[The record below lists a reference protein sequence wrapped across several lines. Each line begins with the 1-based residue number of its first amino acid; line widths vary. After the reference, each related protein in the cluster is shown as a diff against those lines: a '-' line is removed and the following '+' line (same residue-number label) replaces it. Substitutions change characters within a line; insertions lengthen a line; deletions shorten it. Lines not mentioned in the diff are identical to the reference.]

1 MKRGA
6 AESTVIKAL
15 LPDTPVCNRPDLPQ
29 DPAELGPLFPE
40 IRHRLA
46 EGVCRFKN
54 CLHQGDPGC
63 AVDSEW
69 ERYPLYAQCL
79 SDLLLDGERTGRV
92 ADSPE
97 GSGQR
102 RRGQGLE
109 PRLAPAL
116 RQLSRR
122 RQRQQLLDG
131 EEDRQAGTGK
141 GTDFSRPDPED

>member
-1 MKRGA
+1 MG
-6 AESTVIKAL
+6 
-15 LPDTPVCNRPDLPQ
+15 C
-29 DPAELGPLFPE
+29 
-40 IRHRLA
+40 
-46 EGVCRFKN
+46 CRFSN

-63 AVDSEW
+63 AVGSDW

-79 SDLLLDGERTGRV
+79 SDLLLESERTGRI
-92 ADSPE
+92 ADSSPD

-109 PRLAPAL
+109 PFLAPGL

-131 EEDRQAGTGK
+131 EEDGQAGTGK
-141 GTDFSRPDPED
+141 ATDFSRPDPED